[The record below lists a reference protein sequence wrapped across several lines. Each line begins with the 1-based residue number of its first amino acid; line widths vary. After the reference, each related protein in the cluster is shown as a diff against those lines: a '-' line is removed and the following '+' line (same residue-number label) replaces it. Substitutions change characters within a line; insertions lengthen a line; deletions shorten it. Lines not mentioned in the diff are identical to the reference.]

1 MKAFNNPAEIL
12 NSTSLVDTFL
22 ELVKIDTQSDP
33 KSETM
38 PSAAK
43 ELDGLQAVKA
53 RLDALG
59 ISDAAIDENGYLFAT
74 LPGNVENAPTIGL
87 IAHIDTAP
95 DYSGTNVQPI
105 LHENYQGNA
114 IELKDGWTMDADYN
128 PELKQCIGDTLITSD
143 GTTLLGADDKAGV
156 AEILAAVEFLLAH
169 PEIERPTLR
178 IGITPDEEIGK
189 GASKFDVDAFGARCA
204 YTLDGGFSGEINGE
218 TFSADGAVVTFT
230 GVMVHPGMAKDK
242 LVNALRW
249 ASTFVTM
256 LPADEAPETTEH
268 RKGFY
273 HPVEISGGSAEAK
286 VELILRDFDDEI
298 LATRGEKLK
307 EIAAKLIEQEPR
319 LKIDVD
325 VKLQYR
331 NMANGL
337 RELPQAMENLKQAVQ
352 MADIEPRIDPIR
364 GGTDGSGL
372 TAKGLPCP
380 NIFAGGLNFH
390 GPREWVSTRVMG
402 QAVCTV
408 LNLLQL
414 WSQEK

>member
-1 MKAFNNPAEIL
+1 MKAFNNPAEML
-12 NSTSLVDTFL
+12 QQTALVDTFL
-22 ELVKIDTQSDP
+22 QLVKIDTQSDP

-38 PSAAK
+38 PSAVK
-43 ELDGLQAVKA
+43 ELDGLRAVKA
-53 RLDALG
+53 RLDAMG
-59 ISDAAIDENGYLFAT
+59 IADTEIDENGYLFAT
-74 LPGNVENAPTIGL
+74 LPGNVDNAPTIGL

-95 DYSGTNVQPI
+95 DYSGTGVQPV
-105 LHENYQGNA
+105 LHENYQGTA
-114 IELKDGWTMDADYN
+114 IELKGGWTIDADYN
-128 PELKQCIGDTLITSD
+128 PELLECIGDTLITAD

-156 AEILAAVEFLLAH
+156 AEILATAEYLLAH
-169 PEIERPTLR
+169 PEIKRPTVR
-178 IGITPDEEIGK
+178 IAVTPDEEIGK
-189 GASKFDVDAFGARCA
+189 GASRFDIQRFGADCA
-204 YTLDGGFSGEINGE
+204 YTLDGGFAGEINGE

-249 ASTFVTM
+249 ASLFVTM
-256 LPADEAPETTEH
+256 LPADQAPETTEG
-268 RKGFY
+268 RVGFY
-273 HPVEISGGSAEAK
+273 HPVEISGGSSEAK
-286 VELILRDFDDEI
+286 VELILRDFDDDI

-307 EIAAKLIEQEPR
+307 EIAAELMRREPR

-325 VKLQYR
+325 VSAQYR

-337 RELPQAMENLKQAVQ
+337 RKLPRAMGNLEQAVR
-352 MADIEPRIDPIR
+352 MADLEPRIEAIR

-402 QAVCTV
+402 LAVCTV
-408 LNLLQL
+408 MNLLQL
-414 WSQEK
+414 WVED

>member
-1 MKAFNNPAEIL
+1 MKAFTNPAEIVQQ
-12 NSTSLVDTFL
+12 TALVDTFL

-43 ELDGLQAVKA
+43 ELDGLRAVKA

-59 ISDAAIDENGYLFAT
+59 ITDAAIDENGYLFAT
-74 LPGNVENAPTIGL
+74 LPGNVDNAPTIGL

-95 DYSGTNVQPI
+95 DYSGTGVQPV
-105 LHENYQGNA
+105 LHENYQGTA
-114 IELKDGWTMDADYN
+114 IELKGGWTIDADYN
-128 PELKQCIGDTLITSD
+128 PELLECIGDTLITAD

-156 AEILAAVEFLLAH
+156 AEILAAVEYLLAH
-169 PEIERPTLR
+169 PDIKRPTVR
-178 IGITPDEEIGK
+178 IAVTPDEEIGK
-189 GASKFDVDAFGARCA
+189 GASKFDIKRFGADCA
-204 YTLDGGFSGEINGE
+204 YTLDGGFAGEINGE

-230 GVMVHPGMAKDK
+230 GVMVHPGMAKGK

-256 LPADEAPETTEH
+256 LPADQAPETTEG
-268 RKGFY
+268 RVGFY
-273 HPVEISGGSAEAK
+273 HPVEISGGSSEAK
-286 VELILRDFDDEI
+286 VELILRDFDDDI
-298 LATRGEKLK
+298 LAGRGEKLK
-307 EIAAKLIEQEPR
+307 EIAAELMRREPR
-319 LKIDVD
+319 LKVD
-325 VKLQYR
+325 VAVSAQYR

-337 RELPQAMENLKQAVQ
+337 RDIPRAMGNLEAAVR
-352 MADIEPRIDPIR
+352 MTDLEPRIEAIR

-372 TAKGLPCP
+372 TARGLPCP

-402 QAVCTV
+402 LAVCTV
-408 LNLLQL
+408 MNLLQL
-414 WSQEK
+414 WVED